1 MKHWKPVLVTLSVIA
16 VVVILI
22 PALLVV
28 PFSDKKETAAQ
39 PASAPKE
46 KPKEDDPMASIN
58 VFRNK
63 TNTVETVNLEDYV
76 VGVVAAEMPASFEME
91 ALKAQALTARTFVT
105 KTLTAQKKKD
115 LPSNA
120 DITDTVNDQV
130 YLSDEELRAQWGNQY
145 EEKRK
150 RIEEAVQATRGQILT
165 YKDELITP
173 SFFSTSNGYTEN
185 SEDYWQNPLPYL
197 RSVESPW
204 DKDSP
209 KYLQETKMAL
219 NEFERML
226 GIQVGS
232 KTDIG
237 QIISRTEGKR
247 IAQIK
252 IGGKTLTGKEVREKL
267 NLKSSDFTWYR
278 KGNDIVITTK
288 GYGHGVGMSQY
299 GANGMAK
306 EGKTYKD
313 ILAHYY
319 KDISIKEA
327 TAYLP
332 TYTTAKK

>member
-1 MKHWKPVLVTLSVIA
+1 MKHWKPVLFTLSVIA
-16 VVVILI
+16 ITVILL

-28 PFSDKKETAAQ
+28 PFSDKKETAAE
-39 PASAPKE
+39 PTPKE
-46 KPKEDDPMASIN
+46 KPKEDPVTSIN
-58 VFRNK
+58 VFRNQ
-63 TNTVETVNLEDYV
+63 TNTIETVNLEDYV
-76 VGVVAAEMPASFEME
+76 VGVVAAEMPANFEME

-105 KTLTAQKKKD
+105 KTLTAQKKKGT
-115 LPSNA
+115 PAKA

-130 YLSDEELRAQWGNQY
+130 YLSDEELRAQWGTQY

-150 RIEEAVQATRGQILT
+150 RIQEAVQATKGQILT

-185 SEDYWQNPLPYL
+185 SEDYWQNELPYL

-219 NEFERML
+219 SEFERLL

-237 QIISRTEGKR
+237 QIVSRTDGKR
-247 IAQIK
+247 IAQVK
-252 IGGKTLTGKEVREKL
+252 IGGKTLSGKEVREKL

-278 KGNDIVITTK
+278 TGNEIVITTK

-299 GANGMAK
+299 GANGMAQ
-306 EGKTYKD
+306 EGKTYKE
-313 ILAHYY
+313 IVAHYY
-319 KDISIKEA
+319 KDVKINEA

-332 TYTTAKK
+332 TFTAKK

>member
-1 MKHWKPVLVTLSVIA
+1 MT
-16 VVVILI
+16 
-22 PALLVV
+22 
-28 PFSDKKETAAQ
+28 
-39 PASAPKE
+39 
-46 KPKEDDPMASIN
+46 
-58 VFRNK
+58 
-63 TNTVETVNLEDYV
+63 
-76 VGVVAAEMPASFEME
+76 
-91 ALKAQALTARTFVT
+91 
-105 KTLTAQKKKD
+105 
-115 LPSNA
+115 
-120 DITDTVNDQV
+120 
-130 YLSDEELRAQWGNQY
+130 
-145 EEKRK
+145 
-150 RIEEAVQATRGQILT
+150 
-165 YKDELITP
+165 
-173 SFFSTSNGYTEN
+173 
-185 SEDYWQNPLPYL
+185 
-197 RSVESPW
+197 
-204 DKDSP
+204 
-209 KYLQETKMAL
+209 L

-278 KGNDIVITTK
+278 KGKDIVITTK